1 MIRVAKIKKDTQV
14 SCNSYPLSDNL
25 IRLLKIC
32 YSFDLAK
39 VNQELIVNG
48 MINEN
53 QSTVAV
59 LVHQNRTKA
68 ITKISELRVPYE
80 V

>member
-14 SCNSYPLSDNL
+14 SSNSNPLSDNL

-39 VNQELIVNG
+39 VNRELIVNG

-53 QSTVAV
+53 QSTVA
-59 LVHQNRTKA
+59 VHQNRTKA

-80 V
+80 D

>member
-39 VNQELIVNG
+39 VNRELIVNG

-53 QSTVAV
+53 QSTLAV
-59 LVHQNRTKA
+59 NQNRTEA
-68 ITKISELRVPYE
+68 ITKISELRVPHE
-80 V
+80 D